1 MSEDNTNASSS
12 GSRRQTCA
20 YALRSACVV
29 ALRVPCVCLAF
40 CFCGSLILG
49 LAWWV
54 IKKTIVVWF
63 FCEPNICPVQE
74 HCEGEGAGFW
84 VSEMCGCY
92 EDVWARPEKC
102 KRIPYPPAAMY
113 SAGFWAECGLYPH
126 EEDSE
131 KEVYKWKILDL
142 RNLPACYHERLPEF
156 QRTAYELKSK
166 GQKGG
171 AARP

>member
-1 MSEDNTNASSS
+1 MSEDNASAFLCSWRNA
-12 GSRRQTCA
+12 
-20 YALRSACVV
+20 
-29 ALRVPCVCLAF
+29 CLCFVF
-40 CFCGSLILG
+40 CLFGSLILG

-54 IKKTIVVWF
+54 IRKTIVVWF
-63 FCEPNICPVQE
+63 FCERSICPVQE

-84 VSEMCGCY
+84 VYEMCGCY

-102 KRIPYPPAAMY
+102 KPNAYPSAATAE
-113 SAGFWAECGLYPH
+113 SFWAECGLYPH

-131 KEVYKWKILDL
+131 KEVYKWKIIDL

-156 QRTAYELKSK
+156 QRTAYDLKSK
-166 GQKGG
+166 GRKGG

>member
-1 MSEDNTNASSS
+1 M
-12 GSRRQTCA
+12 CF
-20 YALRSACVV
+20 
-29 ALRVPCVCLAF
+29 AF
-40 CFCGSLILG
+40 CLFGSLILG

-131 KEVYKWKILDL
+131 KEVYKWKIIDL
-142 RNLPACYHERLPEF
+142 RKTW
-156 QRTAYELKSK
+156 TAYELKKSM
-166 GQKGG
+166 G
-171 AARP
+171 

>member
-1 MSEDNTNASSS
+1 MSEDNASASRS
-12 GSRRQTCA
+12 GSRRQTTILCSW
-20 YALRSACVV
+20 RNAC
-29 ALRVPCVCLAF
+29 LCFAF
-40 CFCGSLILG
+40 CLFGSLILG

-102 KRIPYPPAAMY
+102 KPNASPSAATTE
-113 SAGFWAECGLYPH
+113 GFWAECGVYPH

-131 KEVYKWKILDL
+131 REVYKWKIIDL

-156 QRTAYELKSK
+156 QRTAYDLKSK
-166 GQKGG
+166 GRKGG
-171 AARP
+171 AALP

>member
-1 MSEDNTNASSS
+1 MSEDNASASSS
-12 GSRRQTCA
+12 GSRRQTTILCSWRNA
-20 YALRSACVV
+20 
-29 ALRVPCVCLAF
+29 CVCLAF
-40 CFCGSLILG
+40 CLFGSLILG

-102 KRIPYPPAAMY
+102 KPNAYPSAAT
-113 SAGFWAECGLYPH
+113 AEGFWAECGLYPH

-131 KEVYKWKILDL
+131 KEVYKWKIIDL

-156 QRTAYELKSK
+156 QRTAYDLKSK
-166 GQKGG
+166 GRKGG
-171 AARP
+171 AALP